1 MDNDNLYQIESFL
14 INFRY
19 FSKIMHQKFNAY
31 LKKNDVDCSEFIC
44 LLLLNREKDGLSM
57 AELTKMSKVD
67 KSMTTKIIKKLEEKD
82 KDRKEKRYF
91 SAFKLIVGC
100 LVFLGIIYIIDTIV
114 TIAFGKTSDA
124 TNSIIEII
132 KTLLFTLSGY
142 LFARKENGD

>member
-1 MDNDNLYQIESFL
+1 MATDEDFLFGKPVEEVDEPLDTAPSVDINLE
-14 INFRY
+14 
-19 FSKIMHQKFNAY
+19 
-31 LKKNDVDCSEFIC
+31 V
-44 LLLLNREKDGLSM
+44 
-57 AELTKMSKVD
+57 
-67 KSMTTKIIKKLEEKD
+67 KKLEEKD